1 LCHENRRYN
10 ANFSFTS
17 QNSSISVLS
26 TCSFEVIMDGNT
38 ACIGTNV
45 TKNSITKGILI
56 WGAGS
61 QAKLLEALI
70 SDVFP
75 GMQTD
80 IIFFAPPQ
88 TTDENRVSN
97 VVSSSAE
104 LCACLPRL
112 SHHVV
117 AIGAEHGGARVEIGL
132 HLEAIG
138 LTPLNIVSPQS
149 TVTSTTNLGKGVV
162 IMPGAAV
169 NHFATIGDYC
179 IVNTNASVDHESD
192 LGKGVHIMGAAAIA
206 GRVKISHGATVGTN
220 ATVLPDLSLGKGAL
234 VGAGAVVTSDVPSQQ
249 IVRGIPAKASGHAR
263 IATTFPAH
271 QWFVELKARIERS
284 R

>member
-1 LCHENRRYN
+1 MEG
-10 ANFSFTS
+10 
-17 QNSSISVLS
+17 
-26 TCSFEVIMDGNT
+26 DT
-38 ACIGTNV
+38 ACIGSNV
-45 TKNSITKGILI
+45 TKNSIIKGILI

-88 TTDENRVSN
+88 TTDKNQVSN
-97 VVSSSAE
+97 VISSSAE
-104 LCACLPRL
+104 LCVCLPRL

-117 AIGAEHGGARVEIGL
+117 AIGAEYGDSRAEIGR
-132 HLEAIG
+132 HLEGIG

-169 NHFATIGDYC
+169 NHFVTIGDYC

-206 GRVKISHGATVGTN
+206 GRVTIGHGATVGTN
-220 ATVLPDLSLGKGAL
+220 ATVLPDLTLGAGAL
-234 VGAGAVVTSDVPSQQ
+234 VGAGAVVTSDVPPQQ
-249 IVRGIPAKASGHAR
+249 VVKGVPATAAGHTR
-263 IATTFPAH
+263 MVTTFPAH
-271 QWFVELKARIERS
+271 QWFAELKAEIERLS
-284 R
+284 AQRAQK